1 MTVPL
6 RGNLLTQLARAS
18 TSTPTSIAT
27 FTSSAVSLESKAK
40 RKSRLIRKSHIERK
54 ASLVRETVAT
64 RPNSLSGYA
73 PGQEQVWEGSLLKS
87 VLLNREQV
95 WGTTVRIE
103 KAVEEVQEDG
113 QLAPLPPYTPKYYN
127 FGLSP
132 SAVATLTNHLP
143 KVSALRGILS
153 PDGTPQFFDQ
163 AKRQRAEEAA
173 AIELDKVEKLK
184 RIIDLRNADSRGI
197 RVENTRRIIDAF
209 GVTSKADTGSPEV
222 QGQLVTP
229 LSSNASLI
237 ISRNPAAIM
246 TSRIHSLLEHLT
258 VQTRDIHNRRP
269 LRSLIQQR
277 AKVLKYLKSV
287 DVARYEACLKA
298 IGVSERAVEGEVIV
312 SKKELRSTVAQGL

>member
-1 MTVPL
+1 M
-6 RGNLLTQLARAS
+6 
-18 TSTPTSIAT
+18 
-27 FTSSAVSLESKAK
+27 
-40 RKSRLIRKSHIERK
+40 
-54 ASLVRETVAT
+54 
-64 RPNSLSGYA
+64 
-73 PGQEQVWEGSLLKS
+73 
-87 VLLNREQV
+87 
-95 WGTTVRIE
+95 RIE
-103 KAVEEVQEDG
+103 KAVEEVQQDG
-113 QLAPLPPYTPKYYN
+113 QTMPTPPYTPQHYN

-132 SAVATLTNHLP
+132 AAVQTLTQHLP

-163 AKRQRAEEAA
+163 AKRQRAEAAA

-222 QGQLVTP
+222 QGSFKA
-229 LSSNASLI
+229 LSSPR
-237 ISRNPAAIM
+237 ISSHGNLPVAAIM
-246 TSRIHSLLEHLT
+246 TSRIHSLLEHLS

-277 AKVLKYLKSV
+277 AKVLKYLKSI
-287 DVARYEACLKA
+287 DVARYEACLKQ

-312 SKKELRSTVAQGL
+312 SKKELRSTVSQGL